1 MKLSRL
7 KALELLIKWKSE
19 GTELFVLCDW
29 LGFTLQATG
38 RIRDLSSDRV
48 EVAWEGGSVLFWF
61 HIGTPDDVV
70 FRYDEPVKAP
80 PILERLHRLR
90 YDCALDIWVP
100 PKHHCVLYKVA
111 FPSLIIPPEE

>member
-7 KALELLIKWKSE
+7 EALELLIKWMNDA
-19 GTELFVLCDW
+19 TEVFAVCHW
-29 LGFTLQATG
+29 SGFTLQATG
-38 RIRDLSSDRV
+38 RIKDLSSDRV

-61 HIGTPDDVV
+61 HIDRPDEVV

-80 PILERLHRLR
+80 PVLEMLHQLR

-100 PKHHCVLYKVA
+100 PKHRCVLYKLA
-111 FPSLIIPPEE
+111 FPSLLIPSED